1 VVLDIPPARE
11 AALFGTVLDAWQV
24 PLVDVGGAGEDQ
36 GKGGK
41 YLLLPP
47 DYKGQVPAGYIP
59 VPSKTYNG
67 FVALRVITKTEKP
80 EDIRDAIAYLKQLK
94 SYPFS
99 KENSPPEQRFIDM
112 ADTLWDGIVRFDAS
126 YYTSLARMVNEE
138 PVQPRDLEIMGMLR
152 LLGIE
157 KGAEFKPDTATLAT
171 LSAAAQETHAWFMD
185 KLVTFGVKFWPDR
198 GWDIPAP
205 PIAARTLFTW
215 ETPEYFDVDARG
227 IAFFSFY
234 APPKKLGAATF
245 YLGTFFDAGGQ
256 RLSGENTYRL
266 RVPADVPAKQFWSLN
281 IYDLETASFIRDAKR
296 IGIDSYD
303 QKMKRNADGTVD
315 LYVGPQPPAG
325 QEANWLPTV
334 AGRGWFPFFRFYG
347 PEKPLFDKS
356 WKLSDFEKMQ

>member
-41 YLLLPP
+41 YLLLPL

-99 KENSPPEQRFIDM
+99 KESAPPEQRFIDM

-138 PVQPRDLEIMGMLR
+138 PVQPRDLEMMGMLR
-152 LLGIE
+152 SLGIE
-157 KGAEFKPDTATLAT
+157 KGADFKPDTATQAT
-171 LSAAAQETHAWFMD
+171 LSAAAQETHTWFMD

-205 PIAARTLFTW
+205 PVAARTLFTW
-215 ETPEYFDVDARG
+215 ETPDYFDVDARG

-281 IYDLETASFIRDAKR
+281 IYDLETAGFIRDAKR

-325 QEANWLPTV
+325 QEAL
-334 AGRGWFPFFRFYG
+334 
-347 PEKPLFDKS
+347 
-356 WKLSDFEKMQ
+356 